1 MLMVILV
8 FYFVLLLLLPLLFV
22 LFLKLRINEV
32 VNLYTWQ
39 LVDSILSMVTIFVGE
54 LMTQKLETI
63 GSLSSAQEASRKMRD
78 NNVSS
83 LVVIDDSNNKPTG
96 IVTERDLVRKVGVN
110 DTSRS
115 YSNSML
121 IKNIMSS
128 SPLVTIDARM
138 PVEAA
143 ADVMIQNKVRH
154 LLVVEN
160 NDINRPLG
168 IVTPTDFVGYLKENL
183 NVNEANAKIVES
195 LKGEGGEG
203 GEEENVVKQL
213 EQEGK
218 LKKNSQKGGQEYE
231 DEEPR
236 QR

>member
-1 MLMVILV
+1 MA
-8 FYFVLLLLLPLLFV
+8 
-22 LFLKLRINEV
+22 
-32 VNLYTWQ
+32 
-39 LVDSILSMVTIFVGE
+39 TIFVGE
-54 LMTQKLETI
+54 LMTQKIETI
-63 GSLSSAQEASRKMRD
+63 GTLSSVREASKKMRD

-96 IVTERDLVRKVGVN
+96 IVTERDLVRKVCVN
-110 DTSRS
+110 DTS
-115 YSNSML
+115 SNSSRTML

-128 SPLVTIDARM
+128 PLVTIDSRL

-168 IVTPTDFVGYLKENL
+168 IVTATDFVAYLKENL
-183 NVNEANAKIVES
+183 NVNESNARILES
-195 LKGEGGEG
+195 LKGQEEEEG
-203 GEEENVVKQL
+203 ENVVEEL
-213 EQEGK
+213 EEEGK

-236 QR
+236 QG

>member
-1 MLMVILV
+1 MAVSI
-8 FYFVLLLLLPLLFV
+8 FY
-22 LFLKLRINEV
+22 
-32 VNLYTWQ
+32 
-39 LVDSILSMVTIFVGE
+39 SSMATIFVGE

-63 GSLSSAQEASRKMRD
+63 GSLSSAQEASKKMRD

-83 LVVIDDSNNKPTG
+83 LVVIDDSTNKPTG
-96 IVTERDLVRKVGVN
+96 IVTERDLVRKVCVN
-110 DTSRS
+110 DTS
-115 YSNSML
+115 SNSSRML

-128 SPLVTIDARM
+128 PLVTIDSRL

-183 NVNEANAKIVES
+183 NVNEANAKILES
-195 LKGEGGEG
+195 LKGQ
-203 GEEENVVKQL
+203 EEENVVEEL
-213 EQEGK
+213 EEEGK

-236 QR
+236 QG

>member
-1 MLMVILV
+1 MAI
-8 FYFVLLLLLPLLFV
+8 
-22 LFLKLRINEV
+22 
-32 VNLYTWQ
+32 
-39 LVDSILSMVTIFVGE
+39 IFVGE

-63 GSLSSAQEASRKMRD
+63 GTLNSAQEAAKKMRD

-96 IVTERDLVRKVGVN
+96 IVTERDLVRKVCVN
-110 DTSRS
+110 DTNG
-115 YSNSML
+115 SNSSSNML

-128 SPLVTIDARM
+128 SPLVTIDARL

-168 IVTPTDFVGYLKENL
+168 IVTPTDFVAYLKENL
-183 NVNEANAKIVES
+183 NVNEVNARILES
-195 LKGEGGEG
+195 LKRQEEE
-203 GEEENVVKQL
+203 EEENVVEEL

-236 QR
+236 QG

>member
-1 MLMVILV
+1 MA
-8 FYFVLLLLLPLLFV
+8 
-22 LFLKLRINEV
+22 
-32 VNLYTWQ
+32 
-39 LVDSILSMVTIFVGE
+39 TIFVGE
-54 LMTQKLETI
+54 LMTQKIETI
-63 GSLSSAQEASRKMRD
+63 GTLSSAQEASKKMRD

-96 IVTERDLVRKVGVN
+96 IVTERDLVRKVCVN
-110 DTSRS
+110 DKS
-115 YSNSML
+115 SNSSSML

-128 SPLVTIDARM
+128 PLITIDSRL

-143 ADVMIQNKVRH
+143 ADIMIQNKVRH

-168 IVTPTDFVGYLKENL
+168 IVTPTDFVAYLKENL
-183 NVNEANAKIVES
+183 NVNEANARILES
-195 LKGEGGEG
+195 LKGQE
-203 GEEENVVKQL
+203 EEENVVEEL
-213 EQEGK
+213 EEEGK

-236 QR
+236 QG

>member
-1 MLMVILV
+1 MATIL
-8 FYFVLLLLLPLLFV
+8 
-22 LFLKLRINEV
+22 
-32 VNLYTWQ
+32 
-39 LVDSILSMVTIFVGE
+39 VGE

-63 GSLSSAQEASRKMRD
+63 GTSSSSQEASKKMRD

-96 IVTERDLVRKVGVN
+96 IVTERDLVRKVCVN
-110 DTSRS
+110 DRSNSRS
-115 YSNSML
+115 MP
-121 IKNIMSS
+121 IKNIMS
-128 SPLVTIDARM
+128 SPLVTIDARL

-154 LLVVEN
+154 LLVVED

-183 NVNEANAKIVES
+183 NVNEGNAKILET
-195 LKGEGGEG
+195 LR
-203 GEEENVVKQL
+203 GEEAQNVVEEL
-213 EQEGK
+213 EEQGILEK
-218 LKKNSQKGGQEYE
+218 DSQKGGEEYE

-236 QR
+236 QG

>member
-1 MLMVILV
+1 
-8 FYFVLLLLLPLLFV
+8 
-22 LFLKLRINEV
+22 
-32 VNLYTWQ
+32 
-39 LVDSILSMVTIFVGE
+39 MVTLFVGE

-63 GSLSSAQEASRKMRD
+63 GSLSSAQEASKKMRD

-96 IVTERDLVRKVGVN
+96 IVTERDLVRKVCVN

-115 YSNSML
+115 NNSSSSSML

-128 SPLVTIDARM
+128 SPLVTIDARLS
-138 PVEAA
+138 VEAA

-168 IVTPTDFVGYLKENL
+168 IVTPTDFVAYLKENL
-183 NVNEANAKIVES
+183 NVDGANAKILES
-195 LKGEGGEG
+195 LKEQE
-203 GEEENVVKQL
+203 EEENVVEEL

-236 QR
+236 QG

>member
-1 MLMVILV
+1 MA
-8 FYFVLLLLLPLLFV
+8 
-22 LFLKLRINEV
+22 
-32 VNLYTWQ
+32 T
-39 LVDSILSMVTIFVGE
+39 TIFVGE

-63 GSLSSAQEASRKMRD
+63 GTLSSAQEASKKMRD

-83 LVVIDDSNNKPTG
+83 LVVIDDSNNKPIG
-96 IVTERDLVRKVGVN
+96 IVTERDLVRKVCVN
-110 DTSRS
+110 DTS
-115 YSNSML
+115 SNSSSSSSSKML

-128 SPLVTIDARM
+128 PLVTIDSRL

-183 NVNEANAKIVES
+183 NVNEGNAKILES
-195 LKGEGGEG
+195 LR
-203 GEEENVVKQL
+203 GEEAQNVVEEL
-213 EQEGK
+213 EEQGILEK
-218 LKKNSQKGGQEYE
+218 DSQKGGQEYE
-231 DEEPR
+231 NEEPR
-236 QR
+236 QG

>member
-1 MLMVILV
+1 
-8 FYFVLLLLLPLLFV
+8 
-22 LFLKLRINEV
+22 
-32 VNLYTWQ
+32 
-39 LVDSILSMVTIFVGE
+39 MVTVFVGE

-63 GSLSSAQEASRKMRD
+63 GSLSSAQEASKKMRD

-83 LVVIDDSNNKPTG
+83 LVVIDDNNNKPTG

-115 YSNSML
+115 NSSNSML

-128 SPLVTIDARM
+128 SPLVTIDARLSI
-138 PVEAA
+138 EAA

-160 NDINRPLG
+160 NDIKRPLG
-168 IVTPTDFVGYLKENL
+168 IVTSTDFVGYLKENL

-195 LKGEGGEG
+195 LKGRGGEG

-236 QR
+236 QG

>member
-1 MLMVILV
+1 MA
-8 FYFVLLLLLPLLFV
+8 
-22 LFLKLRINEV
+22 
-32 VNLYTWQ
+32 
-39 LVDSILSMVTIFVGE
+39 TIFVGE

-63 GSLSSAQEASRKMRD
+63 GTLSSAQEASKKMRD

-96 IVTERDLVRKVGVN
+96 IVTERDLVRKVCVN
-110 DTSRS
+110 DTS
-115 YSNSML
+115 SNSSSML

-128 SPLVTIDARM
+128 SPLVTIDARLS
-138 PVEAA
+138 VEAA

-168 IVTPTDFVGYLKENL
+168 IVTPTDFVAYLKENL
-183 NVNEANAKIVES
+183 NVNEANARILES
-195 LKGEGGEG
+195 LKGQGGGGEG
-203 GEEENVVKQL
+203 EDNVVKQL

-236 QR
+236 QG

>member
-1 MLMVILV
+1 MAVSI
-8 FYFVLLLLLPLLFV
+8 FY
-22 LFLKLRINEV
+22 
-32 VNLYTWQ
+32 
-39 LVDSILSMVTIFVGE
+39 SSMATIFVGE

-63 GSLSSAQEASRKMRD
+63 GSLSSAQEASKKMRD

-83 LVVIDDSNNKPTG
+83 LVVIDDSTNKPTG
-96 IVTERDLVRKVGVN
+96 IVTERDLVRKVCVN
-110 DTSRS
+110 DTSGS
-115 YSNSML
+115 KSSSNML

-128 SPLVTIDARM
+128 SPLVTIDARL

-183 NVNEANAKIVES
+183 NVNEVNTRILES
-195 LKGEGGEG
+195 LKGQ
-203 GEEENVVKQL
+203 EEENAVEEL

-236 QR
+236 QG